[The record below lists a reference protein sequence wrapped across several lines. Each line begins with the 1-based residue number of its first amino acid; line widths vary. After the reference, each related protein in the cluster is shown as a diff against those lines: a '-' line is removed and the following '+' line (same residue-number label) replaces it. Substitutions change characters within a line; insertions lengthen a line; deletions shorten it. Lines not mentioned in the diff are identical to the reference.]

1 MISAAMDEAMT
12 YRGGRRQVKLIEGS
26 ESCLHGRLVVREVA
40 VRLCQNVLVC
50 ATDPEAPVSQTNAL
64 HRAAGEQRFCCVVE
78 PVQGKL
84 QRGRATVEA
93 EDDMVGRHRSRPP
106 AGRAAPRW
114 PEAPNAT
121 RCAGTTGSSCSV

>member
-1 MISAAMDEAMT
+1 MIGPAMDEAMT
-12 YRGGRRQVKLIEGS
+12 DCGGRRQVQLTEGG
-26 ESCLHGRLVVREVA
+26 ESCLHCRLVVKEVA
-40 VRLCQNVLVC
+40 AHLRQNALVC
-50 ATDPEAPVSQTNAL
+50 TTDPEAPVSQTNAL
-64 HRAAGEQRFCCVVE
+64 HRAVGEQRFCGVVE
-78 PVQGKL
+78 SVQGKL